1 MAEWTIHKPLLF
13 HCSGWQRCLL
23 GGILIYLLSILL
35 CSKEHNRRALA
46 LSLLWL
52 QTSSSAG
59 MRLSTEEQGER
70 EHLCCEVLAECEPSR
85 GQVRL
90 QVLGGQQLDP
100 ETHNTSCAINFIRDS
115 LSCGT
120 AEQGWR
126 KGVACRAA
134 GFSSP

>member
-35 CSKEHNRRALA
+35 CSKEHNRRAPA

-59 MRLSTEEQGER
+59 MRLSTEEQGEG
-70 EHLCCEVLAECEPSR
+70 EHLCCEVLAECAQQGS
-85 GQVRL
+85 GQ
-90 QVLGGQQLDP
+90 
-100 ETHNTSCAINFIRDS
+100 
-115 LSCGT
+115 
-120 AEQGWR
+120 
-126 KGVACRAA
+126 AA
-134 GFSSP
+134 GAGWSAAGPRNPQYLLCN